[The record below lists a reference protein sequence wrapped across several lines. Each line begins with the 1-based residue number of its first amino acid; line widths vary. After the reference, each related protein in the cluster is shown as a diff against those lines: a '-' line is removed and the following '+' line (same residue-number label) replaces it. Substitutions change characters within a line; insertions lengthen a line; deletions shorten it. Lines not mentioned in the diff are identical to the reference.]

1 MIRGWLRHVVIR
13 LPSISR
19 SIAFA
24 GLVGFASVALTA
36 QAPAR
41 QAGAADSFN
50 GWWRLDEKAS
60 TGVPPMMRGHETA
73 VHLTQTNNQFTIAFV
88 FDGQA
93 MNTSEFVLDGQT
105 HAGQLGATQQA
116 RWANGSRRTIE
127 ITIHRPAGGPMPG
140 GTEHLLWE
148 LEPGGQTI
156 RRTSTN
162 PETKAPPQIYVY
174 RRMQKPGGA
183 GDRVP
188 PRE

>member
-1 MIRGWLRHVVIR
+1 MIRGLLSHVFIR
-13 LPSISR
+13 LPLMLR
-19 SIAFA
+19 STAFA
-24 GLVGFASVALTA
+24 GLVGFAGVALTA

-73 VHLTQTNNQFTIAFV
+73 VHLTQSNNQFTIAFV

-105 HAGQLGATQQA
+105 HGGQLGATQQA
-116 RWANGSRRTIE
+116 RWANGSRTIE
-127 ITIHRPAGGPMPG
+127 ITIHRPGDGPMPG

-174 RRMQKPGGA
+174 RRMQSPGGA

>member
-1 MIRGWLRHVVIR
+1 MIRGLLSHVFIR
-13 LPSISR
+13 LQALVR
-19 SIAFA
+19 SAAFA

-36 QAPAR
+36 QAPPR

-50 GWWRLDEKAS
+50 GRWRLDEKAS

-73 VHLTQTNNQFTIAFV
+73 VHLTQSSNQFTIAFV

-105 HAGQLGATQQA
+105 HSGQRGATQQA
-116 RWANGSRRTIE
+116 RWTNGFRTIE
-127 ITIHRPAGGPMPG
+127 ITIHRPVDGPMPG

-162 PETKAPPQIYVY
+162 PETKAPPQVYVY
-174 RRMQKPGGA
+174 RRMQSPGGA
-183 GDRVP
+183 RVP
-188 PRE
+188 QRQ